1 MSYRYNPY
9 TDTFTH
15 IDDEPNIAVG
25 TPQIPFIVKEID
37 LTERCIEQ
45 IAEKVAKRLRETC
58 NNSEDDTVIAS
69 KTGKWI
75 DKWYCS
81 NMSGYEY
88 AMKCSECGKPTY
100 CISLIEPMPNYC
112 PNCGARMKEDGE

>member
-15 IDDEPNIAVG
+15 INDEQNIAVG

-58 NNSEDDTVIAS
+58 NKSSDDAVNAS
-69 KTGKWI
+69 NEVK
-75 DKWYCS
+75 
-81 NMSGYEY
+81 
-88 AMKCSECGKPTY
+88 
-100 CISLIEPMPNYC
+100 
-112 PNCGARMKEDGE
+112 